1 MAVATLKVGKK
12 MVEVDLDK
20 AELDSH
26 YETYTF
32 KRRHTKKLD
41 LNKREA
47 ALATSK
53 RVKIKMATVERNV
66 IT

>member
-1 MAVATLKVGKK
+1 